1 MYMGE
6 NTMTHAE
13 MSNFTYEELENFSHL
28 ELSLKNTKILLD
40 IINDF
45 RDDIPSCIIIK
56 LERICKSF
64 VSSCEENNIEIP
76 TEITKYK
83 SKDHLTL
90 AEIATIIQAIIA
102 IITLALSLFSKNETT
117 NNANNNAYINQITNY
132 AITAEYNTDT
142 TVIINEL
149 EQTYNIYIDIDDTSI
164 NPDAEN

>member
-1 MYMGE
+1 
-6 NTMTHAE
+6 MTHAE
-13 MSNFTYEELENFSHL
+13 MSNFTYEEIANFSHL
-28 ELSLKNTKILLD
+28 QLSLKNTQILYN

-45 RDDIPSCIIIK
+45 DKDMPSSVIIK

-76 TEITKYK
+76 AEIVKYK

-102 IITLALSLFSKNETT
+102 LIMFAMSLFSKKETT

>member
-1 MYMGE
+1 
-6 NTMTHAE
+6 MTHAE

-45 RDDIPSCIIIK
+45 RDDIQSCIIIK
-56 LERICKSF
+56 LERICQSF

-76 TEITKYK
+76 PEITKYK

-102 IITLALSLFSKNETT
+102 IITLALSLFSKKETI
-117 NNANNNAYINQITNY
+117 NNNAYINQITNY